1 MRAVRL
7 LRAGVPAVRGE
18 GDLAMKRIL
27 ALDVGDKRTGVAVS
41 DELGIT
47 AQGVETIQTRGLERD
62 AQRVA
67 QLAGEYGTERI
78 LIGLPRKLDYSEGA
92 QAEHS
97 RAFGDKLAEMGFS
110 VRYEDERLTTV
121 MAQRALLEGD
131 ASRKRRKQVVDKIA
145 AVLILQGFL
154 DAGGWPEEDKEDTAM
169 DGEMERDDI
178 VELYDEDDNLV
189 RFEHVMTIE
198 YEGENYV
205 LLAPLDEDEE
215 GDEVII
221 LRIEEQ
227 DGEEVYATLED
238 DDLINAVFS
247 RYLEI
252 VEEEDEDE
260 N

>member
-1 MRAVRL
+1 MRL

-110 VRYEDERLTTV
+110 VRYEDERLTTA

-131 ASRKRRKQVVDKIA
+131 ASYLTIQIDIRHPVTLDEQETARRLGDFFTGHGFTLENLSARPGLYYPMEHPLVA
-145 AVLILQGFL
+145 TLQGVYNEVTGESG
-154 DAGGWPEEDKEDTAM
+154 APIAIGGGTYVHHLKNGVAFGCSMPGTDNKMHGA
-169 DGEMERDDI
+169 
-178 VELYDEDDNLV
+178 DEFAV
-189 RFEHVMTIE
+189 IE
-198 YEGENYV
+198 
-205 LLAPLDEDEE
+205 
-215 GDEVII
+215 
-221 LRIEEQ
+221 
-227 DGEEVYATLED
+227 
-238 DDLINAVFS
+238 DLIISAKMFAQV
-247 RYLEI
+247 I
-252 VEEEDEDE
+252 VNLCE
-260 N
+260 

>member
-27 ALDVGDKRTGVAVS
+27 ALDVGDRRTGVAVS

-62 AQRVA
+62 AARVA

-78 LIGLPRKLDYSEGA
+78 LIGLPRKLDSEGA

-110 VRYEDERLTTV
+110 VRYEDERLTTA